1 MQISQRKR
9 PALPV
14 VLTDSVDWMLCR
26 GGVVGRWL
34 RKTRLIC
41 LVQYRLGLI
50 GAAAAAFGDA
60 QVRSELIEIV
70 HAGGRS
76 AADLLIGYS
85 FADADVHKFNNLAGF
100 DYLNANENDCQ

>member
-14 VLTDSVDWMLCR
+14 VLNDSLDWMLCR

-41 LVQYRLGLI
+41 LVQYRLGLVC
-50 GAAAAAFGDA
+50 AAAAILGDA
-60 QVRSELIEIV
+60 KALSELIKV
-70 HAGGRS
+70 VDASGRRFT
-76 AADLLIGYS
+76 DLLVGYR
-85 FADADVHKFNNLAGF
+85 FADADVHKFNDLAQF
-100 DYLNANENDCQ
+100 Q

>member
-1 MQISQRKR
+1 MSE
-9 PALPV
+9 A
-14 VLTDSVDWMLCR
+14 
-26 GGVVGRWL
+26 
-34 RKTRLIC
+34 RLIG
-41 LVQYRLGLI
+41 LVQYGLGLV

-76 AADLLIGYS
+76 AADLLIGYG